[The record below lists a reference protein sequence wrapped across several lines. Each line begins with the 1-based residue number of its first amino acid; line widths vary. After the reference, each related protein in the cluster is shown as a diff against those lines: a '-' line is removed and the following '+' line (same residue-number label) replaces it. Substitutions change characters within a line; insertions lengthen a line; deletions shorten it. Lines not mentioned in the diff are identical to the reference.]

1 MDTCSIFFCCLLP
14 PLSISSAGRAL
25 MMRASRR
32 RGVIHYCFSPL
43 STNIWE
49 SRLWRLFQTKTRAFG
64 ANAPSSVAFHIQLK
78 LFKRS
83 QKVKT
88 ESKNSKSESGW
99 VLLLQPLSLRNT
111 WSYYCKKIWLDPPV
125 LAPSSSPPLAPSP
138 SLLRPKRSPH
148 LDQVVVLLLLQLT
161 TSKYQHTLIIQAT
174 KLF

>member
-1 MDTCSIFFCCLLP
+1 MP
-14 PLSISSAGRAL
+14 Q
-25 MMRASRR
+25 
-32 RGVIHYCFSPL
+32 IHYCFSPL

-49 SRLWRLFQTKTRAFG
+49 SRLCRLFQTKTRAFG

-83 QKVKT
+83 QKVKP

-111 WSYYCKKIWLDPPV
+111 WSYYCKKIGLDPPV

-148 LDQVVVLLLLQLT
+148 LDQVVVLLLLRWATSWPLRARPPTFIT
-161 TSKYQHTLIIQAT
+161 TSEHGAIWAGHL
-174 KLF
+174 LNWWRRCWW